1 MSVKIKAALIAGVV
15 ALVTSTISSFA
26 TFWQIQ
32 AAQSMQIM
40 SLRNELIKP
49 QFEQRLAAQASAY
62 PNVLR
67 VLKALSDSLDNLSP
81 QKIRALADDLDNWI
95 YSTVIMYADDRTLD
109 AAIGLRNACRAW
121 LAHSDLREITRWRDV
136 LLKSIRETF
145 EELGF
150 HTEIRNLLE
159 EQPNQFKNI
168 ETELN
173 LGKRLSSHE

>member
-1 MSVKIKAALIAGVV
+1 MASSEASDGFDAWDELAIGATGEDAPVRVRLALWLHLPNRRMRTRMSGGVGGAERPLSRLDLGAPSMSVKIKAALIAGVV

-81 QKIRALADDLDNWI
+81 QKIRAL
-95 YSTVIMYADDRTLD
+95 
-109 AAIGLRNACRAW
+109 
-121 LAHSDLREITRWRDV
+121 
-136 LLKSIRETF
+136 
-145 EELGF
+145 
-150 HTEIRNLLE
+150 
-159 EQPNQFKNI
+159 
-168 ETELN
+168 
-173 LGKRLSSHE
+173 